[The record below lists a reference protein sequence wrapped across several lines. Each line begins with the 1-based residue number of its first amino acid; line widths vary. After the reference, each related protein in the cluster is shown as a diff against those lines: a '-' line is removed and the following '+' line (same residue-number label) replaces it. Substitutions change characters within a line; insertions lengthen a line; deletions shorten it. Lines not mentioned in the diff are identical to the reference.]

1 MAYSTIPKGS
11 LYMNTKLYTGNATDN
26 TTISGVGF
34 QSDWTW
40 IKERS
45 SDSAH
50 TLQDSVRGA
59 TKQIF
64 SNATDAEANAVN
76 KLKSWNS
83 DGFIIGTS
91 NGVNE
96 NGQTY
101 ASWNWKAATYGAT
114 YYSKVEGGTQSNSDT
129 ASAIGITAGSNGSNT
144 WRVAV
149 NRDSGFSI
157 VKYVGT
163 GSNATVGHGL
173 GVAPKMI
180 IFKNLNT
187 ATDWDVYHGSLANT
201 ERLHLNTNGAKNTAA
216 QAFNSTSP
224 TTSLFSVGTADN
236 TNKSNSPMIAYCFG
250 EKQGYSKCGLYTGNG
265 VNGDGTFIYTGFKVA
280 WLMVKKTN
288 SGTNWNMYDNKR
300 SSFNPTSGLLRPD
313 TSAAEVQADEFD
325 FLSNGFKARNSAAA
339 MNASGSPYIYMA
351 FASNPFVAT
360 SGSDAIPV
368 TAE

>member
-91 NGVNE
+91 NGVNQ
-96 NGQTY
+96 NGETY
-101 ASWNWKAATYGAT
+101 AAWNWKANGQG
-114 YYSKVEGGTQSNSDT
+114 SSN
-129 ASAIGITAGSNGSNT
+129 TAGSINT
-144 WRVAV
+144 TYTSV
-149 NRDSGFSI
+149 NTTAGFSI
-157 VKYVGT
+157 SQYTGT
-163 GSNATVGHGL
+163 GSGATVGHGL
-173 GVAPKMI
+173 GVKPKI
-180 IFKNLNT
+180 IFFKNLSISANWVVQST
-187 ATDWDVYHGSLANT
+187 LLANRT
-201 ERLHLNTNGAKNTAA
+201 QLVL
-216 QAFNSTSP
+216 NSTD
-224 TTSLFSVGTADN
+224 AQN
-236 TNKSNSPMIAYCFG
+236 TDSRLGNLDSWSNSVFSLGTYGDMNGSGNSHIAYCFA
-250 EKQGYSKCGLYTGNG
+250 EKQGYSKFGTYAGNG
-265 VNGDGTFIYTGFKVA
+265 NADGPFIYTGFKPAFILAKRTDAAAGWV
-280 WLMVKKTN
+280 LF
-288 SGTNWNMYDNKR
+288 DNKR
-300 SSFNPTSGLLRPD
+300 IGYNGANYWLDPQNT
-313 TSAAEVQADEFD
+313 EVDQTDATGMFD
-325 FLSNGFKARNSAAA
+325 QLSNGFKIRSSFGSRNG
-339 MNASGSPYIYMA
+339 SGGTYIYMA
-351 FASNPFVAT
+351 FASNPYVAT